1 MSVKKLS
8 FYLTDADVRLKSD
21 HLPLKKFLQQN
32 TPNNKV
38 NNWAMELEAFNIR
51 FEHVSGKA
59 NILADTLSHLVDI
72 DPDARL
78 DPENAGWEFRYYVFE
93 SLPKLS
99 GEGIIQICEI
109 LSGENVIRPD
119 PDIQQPFT
127 QQLRSP
133 LTLDQLHA
141 LQAQDDKCTRLTQML
156 EHGKL
161 DPVPY
166 SVQEGI
172 LYHCVLEGGQSF
184 HAIYIPK
191 TPESLIQSI
200 LKAAHDESGH
210 NGFPRTYSAIRRL
223 YYWKGIKEDVL
234 QHCRNCYTCQLHRTA
249 AVKFEAKHFKPSLK
263 PMDFIAMDLIGEF
276 HPPSNLNGP
285 VT

>member
-1 MSVKKLS
+1 M
-8 FYLTDADVRLKSD
+8 
-21 HLPLKKFLQQN
+21 
-32 TPNNKV
+32 NNKV

-51 FEHVSGKA
+51 FKHVSSKA

-72 DPDARL
+72 DPDTRL
-78 DPENAGWEFRYYVFE
+78 DTENAGWEFGYYVFE
-93 SLPKLS
+93 SLSKLS
-99 GEGIIQICEI
+99 GEDIIQICEI

-119 PDIQQPFT
+119 PDIQKPFT
-127 QQLRSP
+127 QQLKSP
-133 LTLDQLHA
+133 LTLDQLCT
-141 LQAQDDKCTRLTQML
+141 LQAQDDKCTTLTRML

-161 DPVPY
+161 DPVAY

-172 LYHCVLEGGQSF
+172 LYHHVIDRRQSF
-184 HAIYIPK
+184 QAIYIPK

-223 YYWKGIKEDVL
+223 YYWKGIKEDIL

-249 AVKFEAKHFKPSLK
+249 AVKFEAKHLKPSLK

-276 HPPSNLNGP
+276 HPASS
-285 VT
+285 